1 MVGLTGAN
9 GNGRRGGRRA
19 RAASAS
25 TSVLHFGCSLVVA
38 ANYTSE
44 QSGIAQAGKCQRFSC
59 LFKRIAQADAQGP
72 LLK

>member
-1 MVGLTGAN
+1 MVGGVADVLGGFQLVLQCCILGA
-9 GNGRRGGRRA
+9 RWY
-19 RAASAS
+19 
-25 TSVLHFGCSLVVA
+25 LVA

-44 QSGIAQAGKCQRFSC
+44 QSGIAQAGKYQRFSC